1 MYEYFFLFHCSNI
14 IKEDI
19 DCFRKVYLLYLNIVI
34 WHKWLWWSFFI
45 GNFIKSFSL
54 INSRDFRW
62 KVNTVCRIFFCTFLC
77 YDYELTD
84 FGAVIEIRI
93 SSKGKYASLLMR
105 LNLTKRKSF
114 FSEVLILFLFL
125 TFFWLLEVFFLIF
138 LKKHYI
144 FLKVFAQMYL
154 LTHLT
159 TSHMYIFFIFLHY
172 YIFLVTENYLKV
184 LSSVLIVF
192 LLLKLKQS
200 Y

>member
-1 MYEYFFLFHCSNI
+1 M
-14 IKEDI
+14 
-19 DCFRKVYLLYLNIVI
+19 I

-62 KVNTVCRIFFCTFLC
+62 KVNKVCRILCTFLC

-125 TFFWLLEVFFLIF
+125 TLFWLLEVFFLIF

-144 FLKVFAQMYL
+144 FLIVFAQMYL

-159 TSHMYIFFIFLHY
+159 TLHMYIFFIFLHY

-192 LLLKLKQS
+192 LLIKLKQS
-200 Y
+200 YLNFDKKKCFSLRL

>member
-1 MYEYFFLFHCSNI
+1 M
-14 IKEDI
+14 
-19 DCFRKVYLLYLNIVI
+19 
-34 WHKWLWWSFFI
+34 
-45 GNFIKSFSL
+45 
-54 INSRDFRW
+54 
-62 KVNTVCRIFFCTFLC
+62 CRIFCTFLC

-114 FSEVLILFLFL
+114 FFWSFNFILVFNI
-125 TFFWLLEVFFLIF
+125 FWLLEVFFLIF

-159 TSHMYIFFIFLHY
+159 TSHKYIFFIFLHY

>member
-1 MYEYFFLFHCSNI
+1 MNKSILLFHCSNI

-62 KVNTVCRIFFCTFLC
+62 KVNTVCRIFCTFLC
-77 YDYELTD
+77 YGYELTD

-105 LNLTKRKSF
+105 LNLTKRKAF

-172 YIFLVTENYLKV
+172 YIFLVTENNLKI
-184 LSSVLIVF
+184 LSSDLIVF

>member
-1 MYEYFFLFHCSNI
+1 MYEYIFLFHCSNI

-62 KVNTVCRIFFCTFLC
+62 KVKTVCRIFCTFLC

-93 SSKGKYASLLMR
+93 SSKGKYASLLMM
-105 LNLTKRKSF
+105 LILTKRKSF

-125 TFFWLLEVFFLIF
+125 TFWGGFWKFSF
-138 LKKHYI
+138 
-144 FLKVFAQMYL
+144 
-154 LTHLT
+154 
-159 TSHMYIFFIFLHY
+159 
-172 YIFLVTENYLKV
+172 
-184 LSSVLIVF
+184 SSF
-192 LLLKLKQS
+192 
-200 Y
+200 